1 EQYPSLPGNLL
12 DALRAL
18 ERNTTLTTLLGE
30 NFVESYL
37 KLKYREWQE
46 FHSQITPW
54 EREYTLDC

>member
-54 EREYTLDC
+54 ERAYTLDC